1 MVFKESALARVK
13 SGEVRQAIL
22 DSAAKQIAMS
32 SYMDTTVAKI
42 AKGAGIVPS
51 NVYIYFDSK
60 LQIYLEIYGQWL
72 QEQMEMLDSRVARA
86 RTPRTRVQ
94 RLVHGLLVDIVDDAT
109 GYTSALMEGLA
120 VVQAKDHYSP
130 DLLLWT
136 EARIIQIISTSL
148 DGYDSDD
155 PRLRAAV
162 HLLMLT
168 FDGMA
173 MRMKALRSFNQHDPV
188 MPEVERAMVDLLLS
202 CRWSGRAPSQKK

>member
-1 MVFKESALARVK
+1 MARVK